1 MTGAD
6 LRHILSKNI
15 KLLRKQRS
23 LSQIELAEKADI
35 SIPFLSNIER
45 GNKWPHPDTLTKLAE
60 ALGVEVYALFITD
73 CSPKEELE
81 QLRQEIIKDIKN
93 NYDDRL
99 EKSFVFNIEK
109 VVKMSVKQA
118 VASEFKNLKKG
129 K

>member
-1 MTGAD
+1 MTGTD
-6 LRHILSKNI
+6 LRQILSKNI

-60 ALGVEVYALFITD
+60 ALGVEVYALFIID
-73 CSPKEELE
+73 RSPKEELE
-81 QLRQEIIKDIKN
+81 QLRQEIIQDIKN
-93 NYDDRL
+93 NYDDKL
-99 EKSFVFNIEK
+99 EKSFVFNIEN

-118 VASEFKNLKKG
+118 VASEFKNLKKN

>member
-1 MTGAD
+1 MTGD
-6 LRHILSKNI
+6 GLRHILSKNI

-60 ALGVEVYALFITD
+60 ALGVEVYALFIID

-81 QLRQEIIKDIKN
+81 QLRQEIIQDIKN
-93 NYDDRL
+93 NYEDRL
-99 EKSFVFNIEK
+99 EKSFVYNIEK
-109 VVKMSVKQA
+109 IVKMSVKQA
-118 VASEFKNLKKG
+118 VASEFKNLKKN